1 MGKAEPA
8 SAMTMTFAE
17 LPEYARVSHV
27 AELLGLSRSEVYRM
41 VETGELPSTR
51 VSETGVRIPKAELST
66 WLRERTFSTMETP
79 QRSSR
84 LALVGGT
91 RPYRPRR
98 SAGK

>member
-1 MGKAEPA
+1 VTL
-8 SAMTMTFAE
+8 SE
-17 LPEYARVSHV
+17 LPEYARVSQV

-51 VSETGVRIPKAELST
+51 VSETAVRVPKAELAT
-66 WLRERTFSTMETP
+66 WLRERTLGTIETSP
-79 QRSSR
+79 WSSR
-84 LALVGGT
+84 PVLVGGS

>member
-1 MGKAEPA
+1 V
-8 SAMTMTFAE
+8 TLAE
-17 LPEYARVSHV
+17 LPEYARVPQV

-51 VSETGVRIPKAELST
+51 VSETAVRIPKAELAT
-66 WLRERTFSTMETP
+66 WLRERTFRTMETSP
-79 QRSSR
+79 RSSR
-84 LALVGGT
+84 LAVVGGS